1 MSLVLSSLHSYIF
14 FSLVMITFKINSLSN
29 FQIGNIVFLTIV
41 AMLYMYPFFL
51 TVFSQ

>member
-14 FSLVMITFKINSLSN
+14 FSLVITFKINSLSN